1 MLCIIADG
9 MRTNRKMFEYMCNIE
24 GCSHKCVNVYNP
36 DYNVYLLVNAPHLLK
51 TTRNYI
57 FSSRPNGTRML
68 KRGDD
73 FILWSRFTRVP
84 YLYETNELRCT
95 KLTDNHLRL
104 NSYAKMRV
112 IYAAQTLSQ
121 SVSNLMLARGGE

>member
-1 MLCIIADG
+1 
-9 MRTNRKMFEYMCNIE
+9 
-24 GCSHKCVNVYNP
+24 
-36 DYNVYLLVNAPHLLK
+36 
-51 TTRNYI
+51 
-57 FSSRPNGTRML
+57 ML

-73 FILWSRFTRVP
+73 FILWSHFTRVP
-84 YLYETNELRCT
+84 YLYETNELRCA

-112 IYAAQTLSQ
+112 IYAAQTFSQ